1 VHCRSARYAPA
12 VASDTDA
19 VAVGYAKGR
28 ATKDTI
34 VARAAESFAQR
45 GFHGTTLR
53 GIAREAGVDH
63 STLVHHF
70 GDKTALLLA
79 VLDWYDRM
87 HLTEELPDASEMPA
101 SVPVTQLVDGL
112 VATARRNREAPG
124 LVQLLSTLSAEAGE
138 ADHPARPFL
147 QQRQHQLR
155 DILAGAIRA
164 QRVAGAVDEDGTTPE
179 QAAAVVVASWEGL
192 QVYDA
197 LHPDEIDVPA
207 LLERELRR
215 VLGVAAS

>member
-1 VHCRSARYAPA
+1 M
-12 VASDTDA
+12 ASDIDPAT
-19 VAVGYAKGR
+19 VGYARGR

-53 GIAREAGVDH
+53 GIAREAGIDH

-70 GDKTALLLA
+70 GDKTGLLLA

-87 HLTEELPDASEMPA
+87 HLSEEQPDATQLPET
-101 SVPVTQLVDGL
+101 VPMTQLVDGL
-112 VATARRNREAPG
+112 VATARRNRDAPG
-124 LVQLLSTLSAEAGE
+124 LVRLLSTLSAEAGE
-138 ADHPARPFL
+138 PDHPARPFL
-147 QQRQHQLR
+147 QQRQHRLR
-155 DILAGAIRA
+155 DILATAIRA
-164 QRVAGAVDEDGTTPE
+164 QRAAGAAADDGTTPE
-179 QAAAVVVASWEGL
+179 DAAALVVAAWEGM

-197 LHPDEIDVPA
+197 LHPGELDVPA

-215 VLGVAAS
+215 VLGVA

>member
-1 VHCRSARYAPA
+1 M
-12 VASDTDA
+12 ASDTDA

-87 HLTEELPDASEMPA
+87 HLTEELPGATEFPEGLPA
-101 SVPVTQLVDGL
+101 ARLVEGFVD
-112 VATARRNREAPG
+112 TARRNRDAPG
-124 LVQLLSTLSAEAGE
+124 LVRLLSTLSAEAGE
-138 ADHPARPFL
+138 PDHPARPYL
-147 QQRQHQLR
+147 QERQHQLR
-155 DILAGAIRA
+155 DILATTIRA
-164 QRVAGAVDEDGTTPE
+164 QRAAGVAVDDGTTPE
-179 QAAAVVVASWEGL
+179 AAAAVIIAAWEGM

-197 LHPDEIDVPA
+197 LHPGEIDVPA

-215 VLGVAAS
+215 AFGVARS